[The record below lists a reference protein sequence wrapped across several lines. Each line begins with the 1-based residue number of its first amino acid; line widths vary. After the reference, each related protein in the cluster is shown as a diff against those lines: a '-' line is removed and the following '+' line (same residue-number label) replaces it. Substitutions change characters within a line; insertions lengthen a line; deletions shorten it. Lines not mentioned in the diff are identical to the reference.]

1 MVSGFPSYLSVT
13 HYQAIAPWFFPV
25 TVIWWGT
32 NTDHRTCKTG
42 PYVSCIIYH
51 VYCIPYT
58 CILYTDCILYR
69 YIIIKSYILTLYTEN
84 VSCILYLYHEP
95 AVCNDCISI
104 MILLN
109 LTELNFSLELNLEL
123 GISNIRIESE
133 YWMSSHVNCYPC
145 SFWVPLT
152 LALAFAFQIPKS
164 FAFRCTDKD
173 CKEKRAR
180 ITFQGEAQCI
190 PWEMLQQGWNRE
202 VAMGHKLTV
211 SQSVDLRFD
220 LLFSGLLLFD
230 FHFACSQL
238 IMLLTYL
245 PASHGVERVW
255 VWVWRHFMMIKNIT
269 CSKKCDQDQYNYPPL
284 LDPVEST
291 QSHAT

>member
-1 MVSGFPSYLSVT
+1 MSLQSVT
-13 HYQAIAPWFFPV
+13 TVSVSWF
-25 TVIWWGT
+25 
-32 NTDHRTCKTG
+32 
-42 PYVSCIIYH
+42 Y
-51 VYCIPYT
+51 
-58 CILYTDCILYR
+58 
-69 YIIIKSYILTLYTEN
+69 
-84 VSCILYLYHEP
+84 
-95 AVCNDCISI
+95 
-104 MILLN
+104 

-230 FHFACSQL
+230 FHFACAQL

-245 PASHGVERVW
+245 TASHGVERVW
-255 VWVWRHFMMIKNIT
+255 VWVWRHFMMIKNII